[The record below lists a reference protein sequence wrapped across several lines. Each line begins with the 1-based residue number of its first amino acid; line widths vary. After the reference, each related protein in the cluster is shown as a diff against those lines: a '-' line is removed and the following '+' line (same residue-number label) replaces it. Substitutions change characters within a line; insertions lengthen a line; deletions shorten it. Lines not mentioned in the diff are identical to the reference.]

1 MMLDVPAISAII
13 SAAIDEDYRDGDVT
27 SRLCFPEEVLAEADI
42 VAREDMVVCGLE
54 IVDIIIAEF
63 GFDIDASYVHED
75 GSRVS
80 AGTVLVELS
89 GSAYELLAVERT
101 ILNFLQRLS
110 GVATH
115 TADFV
120 QAAGAIP
127 VLDTRKTLP
136 GWRFLDKY
144 ATRVGGAK
152 NHRMNLAEMILIKDT
167 HINAA
172 GSLDELLDRVCK
184 TKPFYI
190 PLEVEVRTLD
200 ELATVLQYPVTA
212 VMLDNMD
219 TDTIKK
225 ALVQIAAVNT
235 AILVEVSGG
244 ITPERL
250 AELQEC
256 STIAVSVG
264 ALTTQ
269 ARNRDIA
276 MTVRLI
282 HE

>member
-1 MMLDVPAISAII
+1 MLDVPAISAII
-13 SAAIDEDYRDGDVT
+13 SAAIDEDYRDGDIT
-27 SRLCFPEEVLAEADI
+27 SRLCFPEEVLAEAEI
-42 VAREDMVVCGLE
+42 VAREDLVVCGLE

-63 GFDIDASYVHED
+63 GFDIDATYIHED
-75 GSRVS
+75 GSRVR

-115 TADFV
+115 TAEFV
-120 QAAGAIP
+120 QAAGAIT

-152 NHRMNLAEMILIKDT
+152 NHRMNLAEMILLKDT
-167 HINAA
+167 HIDAS

-190 PLEVEVRTLD
+190 PLEVEVRTLV
-200 ELATVLQYPVTA
+200 ELAAVLQYPVTA
-212 VMLDNMD
+212 VMLDNME

-225 ALVQIAAVNT
+225 ALIQIAAVNP

-244 ITPERL
+244 ITLERL

-276 MTVRLI
+276 MAVRLI

>member
-1 MMLDVPAISAII
+1 MLDVPAISAII
-13 SAAIDEDYRDGDVT
+13 SAAIDEDYRDGDST
-27 SRLCFPEEVLAEADI
+27 SRLCFPEEVLAEAEI
-42 VAREDMVVCGLE
+42 IAREDLVVCGLE

-63 GFDIDASYVHED
+63 GFDIDATYIHDD
-75 GSRVS
+75 GSRVKS
-80 AGTVLVELS
+80 GTVLVELS

-101 ILNFLQRLS
+101 VLNFLQRLS

-115 TADFV
+115 TAEFV
-120 QAAGAIP
+120 QAAGSIP

-136 GWRFLDKY
+136 GWRYLDKY

-167 HINAA
+167 HIDAA
-172 GSLDELLDRVCK
+172 GGLDTLLDRVCK
-184 TKPFYI
+184 TKPLYM
-190 PLEVEVRTLD
+190 PLEVEVRTLA

-219 TDTIKK
+219 TDTIKQ
-225 ALVQIAAVNT
+225 ALVQIAAVKT

-244 ITPERL
+244 ITQERL

-256 STIAVSVG
+256 SAIAVSVG

-276 MTVRLI
+276 MAVRII